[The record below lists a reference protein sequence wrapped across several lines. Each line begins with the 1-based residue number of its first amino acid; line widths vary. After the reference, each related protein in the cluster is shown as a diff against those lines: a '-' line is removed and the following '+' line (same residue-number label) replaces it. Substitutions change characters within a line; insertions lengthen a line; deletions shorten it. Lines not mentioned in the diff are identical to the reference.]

1 MSRWQA
7 VPINLS
13 SSSNTESNSLKY
25 NTHWPVEMD
34 SIDLEAIPNQIGTGI
49 VKLDNEM
56 ILKVRKID
64 SRLENLCN
72 IGVTD

>member
-1 MSRWQA
+1 
-7 VPINLS
+7 
-13 SSSNTESNSLKY
+13 
-25 NTHWPVEMD
+25 MD

-64 SRLENLCN
+64 SRFGNLCN